1 MSAQHIGHSGRTA
14 GGILIR
20 DECVDIFRQGEQVVG
35 ISQRHSGNRL
45 ADSRQCLGQAQLLR
59 VQMAVVAAN
68 DDAGAA
74 SCTVYQRGNLLI
86 GWVNGGGPSP
96 PRCAAII
103 VGKLCAT
110 SSTTLPTR
118 PVR

>member
-86 GWVNGGGPSP
+86 GWPSP
-96 PRCAAII
+96 PRGAAII